1 MRSPCGPT
9 VHGPFS
15 PKSATWRW
23 GVRWSDP
30 ARVGE
35 QVIEGERMGEGE
47 REGEAGSGEHGEGGH
62 GHRRERG
69 RAGGRGRGKGRENAG
84 EGGPTSL
91 EQPGPP
97 VIQRT
102 TGSFL
107 GSFRDSK
114 NQ

>member
-1 MRSPCGPT
+1 MGHKR
-9 VHGPFS
+9 
-15 PKSATWRW
+15 
-23 GVRWSDP
+23 
-30 ARVGE
+30 
-35 QVIEGERMGEGE
+35 EREGE
-47 REGEAGSGEHGEGGH
+47 RE
-62 GHRRERG
+62 
-69 RAGGRGRGKGRENAG
+69 GGRGRGKGRENAG